1 MTASVGI
8 RTLFEARSINLLS
21 SFIKKPS
28 SGRSPR
34 KFEERAEFN
43 QKIHENIPVDIFYLE
58 RFLLN
63 LAVASLTAAADP
75 AVGGAGI
82 GMKAAMLISWAAALL
97 NRLAAAPDLG
107 GGGML

>member
-1 MTASVGI
+1 M
-8 RTLFEARSINLLS
+8 
-21 SFIKKPS
+21 
-28 SGRSPR
+28 
-34 KFEERAEFN
+34 
-43 QKIHENIPVDIFYLE
+43 
-58 RFLLN
+58 LN